1 MIKSCDTEAT
11 GLNMFHGHEPFA
23 IGIMDEEGGFFSRE
37 WSVDPLTRKVLY
49 TQEKLDEICHQLEGH
64 SVVFHHAKFDLR
76 ALSTAGIIIHSRFPD
91 FTFNQPRN
99 IPCLSCRVV
108 EVEEIHDTQ
117 FLSHCT
123 YSLGADGH
131 ALKPLAF
138 YHLDY
143 TQDDEK
149 DLRKAVIKARA
160 IGKKLGWKLGVDLHG
175 EREPYMDYWMP
186 AACYEWANQ
195 GRVWTDKF
203 LKIAESIPAD
213 WVDICLRYLKGDVH
227 RTIGLFFYFQEILDR
242 EGLRAN
248 YEREIRL
255 LPVTYMMEHSG
266 MHVHKSGLETTLQ
279 EFDTSS
285 TTNKS
290 RAEKL
295 LCETANLKNLNANSG
310 EQLASALIASG
321 IPLSVRTAPSSKH
334 PEGQWATDAET
345 MRSVAQ
351 YVESQLNLPHGP
363 LNPENVG
370 GSGTR
375 LRSVVEALRLLFGY
389 HPDSG
394 DDLDNPIPGYK
405 TFKTGVSYCNNY
417 RDLLD
422 SYSLLHPSYLQVG
435 TAWTRYACTEPNSQ
449 NISKKAV
456 LPLRKMF
463 GPPPGYIWLAID
475 YSQLEL
481 RIYAYA
487 SNDRGLIK
495 AFEDGFD
502 FHTFSAME
510 MYGIPADQITSE
522 QRRAAKAVNFGIIF
536 GSGPRKVDLSSGRP
550 GTYATYMAKFPNAKA
565 YIARVSALVESTG
578 YVTTLDGYRLYVP
591 ADKPYAG
598 VNGIVQGTAGSIM
611 KRAMI
616 ALHTKQLVDW
626 APPCGSF
633 PYGGSSIVA
642 NIHDELII
650 QLPLSYPW
658 RAIGKR
664 IMEEMEEAGKQLG
677 VITPVDCKVIRTNW
691 AAGEKFNV

>member
-1 MIKSCDTEAT
+1 
-11 GLNMFHGHEPFA
+11 
-23 IGIMDEEGGFFSRE
+23 
-37 WSVDPLTRKVLY
+37 
-49 TQEKLDEICHQLEGH
+49 
-64 SVVFHHAKFDLR
+64 
-76 ALSTAGIIIHSRFPD
+76 
-91 FTFNQPRN
+91 
-99 IPCLSCRVV
+99 
-108 EVEEIHDTQ
+108 
-117 FLSHCT
+117 
-123 YSLGADGH
+123 
-131 ALKPLAF
+131 
-138 YHLDY
+138 
-143 TQDDEK
+143 
-149 DLRKAVIKARA
+149 
-160 IGKKLGWKLGVDLHG
+160 
-175 EREPYMDYWMP
+175 
-186 AACYEWANQ
+186 
-195 GRVWTDKF
+195 
-203 LKIAESIPAD
+203 
-213 WVDICLRYLKGDVH
+213 
-227 RTIGLFFYFQEILDR
+227 
-242 EGLRAN
+242 
-248 YEREIRL
+248 
-255 LPVTYMMEHSG
+255 

-310 EQLASALIASG
+310 EQLASAIIASG

-345 MRSVAQ
+345 MRSIAQ
-351 YVESQLNLPHGP
+351 YVESQLNLPHRP

-394 DDLDNPIPGYK
+394 DDIDNPIPAYK

-435 TAWTRYACTEPNSQ
+435 TAWTRYACTEPNGQ

-565 YIARVSALVESTG
+565 YIASVSALVESTG

-591 ADKPYAG
+591 PDKPYAG

-626 APPCGSF
+626 APPSGSF

-691 AAGEKFNV
+691 AAGEKFI